1 MPKHKTNKSAAKR
14 FWLTGGKKVKRTRA
28 FKKHILTK
36 KTRNRKR
43 GLRARAYVH
52 LTQERTIKKIIDN

>member
-14 FWLTGGKKVKRTRA
+14 FWRTGGKKIKRSRA

-36 KTRNRKR
+36 KNRGRKR
-43 GLRARAYVH
+43 GLRKGGYVH
-52 LTQERTIKKIIDN
+52 LTQERTIKRIIDN